1 MLVNLKL
8 EEDEL
13 DVLEFCVDEI
23 LAKWKKTYEEECQD
37 KELQKNPIA
46 LETLGYKKDWIDN
59 MESILKKVE
68 PLKEIIE
75 KQYKK

>member
-13 DVLEFCVDEI
+13 GVLEFCVDEI
-23 LAKWKKTYEEECQD
+23 LSKWKKTYEEECQD

-68 PLKEIIE
+68 TLKELIE
-75 KQYKK
+75 KQYKR